1 MKTKIFRGTPYHL
14 WNPYTP
20 MDKYLK
26 FFGFGPMT
34 IVRGEGNY
42 VYNQNG
48 KRYLNANSST
58 WNFALGYGREEI
70 IKAVNDQMKELAF
83 SSLWG
88 HSHPRA
94 IELAAKLVEITGGH
108 FQHVML
114 GSNGSE
120 AVEAALKLSRQFHRQ
135 SPNALDH
142 GRYKIISLREGY
154 HGVSFGAV
162 TAAGKEV
169 YSEKFGPLVPGF
181 LQIDPPYCYRC
192 PYGKTGYPECALV
205 CADALEETIRAE
217 GKETVA
223 AFLMEPVM
231 GEYGVIIPPE
241 PYYTA
246 VGDICKRNGVLL
258 IADEVTT
265 GFGRTGKL
273 FASQDWDPQPDIIC
287 LGKII
292 SGGYLPLA
300 ATLTTGA
307 IFERFLGADKYFMH
321 GSTNSGH
328 PAACAAGL
336 AAIDIILRENLPENA
351 ANMGEY
357 FKTELETIKGKF
369 EIVGDVR
376 VKGLMVAVELVKDQQ
391 TKEPLNK
398 DELFDYVMDVVERGV
413 LISLDSLRFLPP
425 LNITQEQAAQI
436 VRAVGQALVSN
447 KAGRM
452 FRLAM
457 GFIRSKI
464 SA

>member
-1 MKTKIFRGTPYHL
+1 MKTKTFHGTPYHL

-34 IVRGEGNY
+34 MVRGEGNY
-42 VYNQNG
+42 VYNQYG
-48 KRYLNANSST
+48 KQYLNANSST
-58 WNFALGYGREEI
+58 WNFALGYGQEEI

-83 SSLWG
+83 TSLWG

-120 AVEAALKLSRQFHRQ
+120 AVETALKLARQFHRQ
-135 SPNALDH
+135 SPNPLDH

-154 HGVSFGAV
+154 HGLSFGAV
-162 TAAGKEV
+162 TAAGKKI

-181 LQIDPPYCYRC
+181 LQINPPYCYRC
-192 PYGKTGYPECALV
+192 PYGKTGYSECELA
-205 CADALEETIRAE
+205 CADALEETIYAE
-217 GKETVA
+217 RKESVA

-231 GEYGVIIPPE
+231 GEYGVIFPPE
-241 PYYTA
+241 PYYKT

-273 FASQDWDPQPDIIC
+273 FASQDWDPQPDILC

-300 ATLTTGA
+300 ATLTTDA
-307 IFERFLGADKYFMH
+307 IFERFLGAD
-321 GSTNSGH
+321 
-328 PAACAAGL
+328 
-336 AAIDIILRENLPENA
+336 
-351 ANMGEY
+351 EY
-357 FKTELETIKGKF
+357 FRHGFDPQRSSCSMCGGAGCHRDHFARKF
-369 EIVGDVR
+369 TG
-376 VKGLMVAVELVKDQQ
+376 
-391 TKEPLNK
+391 
-398 DELFDYVMDVVERGV
+398 ERGQYGR
-413 LISLDSLRFLPP
+413 IFKDR
-425 LNITQEQAAQI
+425 IRDAQRKI
-436 VRAVGQALVSN
+436 RDCWRCAGERADG
-447 KAGRM
+447 GR
-452 FRLAM
+452 
-457 GFIRSKI
+457 
-464 SA
+464 